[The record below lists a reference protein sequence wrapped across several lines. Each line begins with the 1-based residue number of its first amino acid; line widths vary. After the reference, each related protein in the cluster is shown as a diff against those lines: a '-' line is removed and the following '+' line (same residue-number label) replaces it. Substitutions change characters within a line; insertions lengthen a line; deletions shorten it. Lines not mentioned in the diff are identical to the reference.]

1 MLRHPNFI
9 YKVRDI
15 IYIVMHMTDEYK
27 VTQAEF
33 SDMTVNQFID
43 ERFLGLL
50 NKAFPKVSTINITIS
65 VGAERRDMIQI
76 FHPTPKSKDDAIVTV
91 DTGNP
96 DAFTKM
102 VEILEQ
108 YRKE

>member
-1 MLRHPNFI
+1 
-9 YKVRDI
+9 
-15 IYIVMHMTDEYK
+15 MHMNEEYR

-65 VGAERRDMIQI
+65 VGPERSDLIQI
-76 FHPTPKSKDDAIVTV
+76 FHPSPKSRDDAVVTV

-96 DAFTKM
+96 DNFAKLA
-102 VEILEQ
+102 EILRQ
-108 YRKE
+108 YEKE